1 MVMVQG
7 VGTATFPT
15 LVAVTMTLPRNSPV
29 VLSVPADVTIMSAW
43 QKLASAC
50 TVGGSCS
57 GVSACG
63 FALDRQHKKHPQPA
77 LHTLREAVH
86 LDFRAQHEHPIS
98 ASMGVGRRRRNC
110 LMNAYLCALGG
121 RYQGDRPRPTR

>member
-7 VGTATFPT
+7 VGTATLPT

-63 FALDRQHKKHPQPA
+63 FALDWQQETPSVSFAHP
-77 LHTLREAVH
+77 R
-86 LDFRAQHEHPIS
+86 
-98 ASMGVGRRRRNC
+98 
-110 LMNAYLCALGG
+110 
-121 RYQGDRPRPTR
+121 